1 MWFGC
6 AIAWYTRLQR
16 SISHSS
22 AESEYVAA
30 SMAAREATFV
40 REVLHDFSVLP
51 VGPTA
56 LRLDSKSAID
66 MTYDAVAFKKTKH
79 VLRDANYLRDPGG
92 TPSVCPRAR
101 AVREP
106 ARRHIHE
113 GPWPPSLPSYASPP
127 ARRGDVGDC

>member
-40 REVLHDFSVLP
+40 RDVLHDFGVLP

-79 VLRDANYLRDPGG
+79 VLRDANYLRDLVARQVFAPEHV
-92 TPSVCPRAR
+92 PSASQLADIFTKALGRPLFPAMRALLLGE
-101 AVREP
+101 AM
-106 ARRHIHE
+106 
-113 GPWPPSLPSYASPP
+113 
-127 ARRGDVGDC
+127 